1 MISSSCLDTR
11 VIFSNDVNS
20 GRSSVGQKQIARF
33 LLSMLFS
40 VECSATLQEENTNI
54 RDFLMQGLLQWS
66 LEKLINSFL
75 VCAQNASLCFE
86 RVILFGFI

>member
-20 GRSSVGQKQIARF
+20 GRSSVGQKQMARF

-40 VECSATLQEENTNI
+40 VECSATLPEENKNI
-54 RDFLMQGLLQWS
+54 RDFKVRAVS
-66 LEKLINSFL
+66 
-75 VCAQNASLCFE
+75 V
-86 RVILFGFI
+86 VY